1 LGFFKK
7 WLKNHIGSKEKQKK
21 KIFDDETEKNKLK
34 NGEKQA
40 NPSEPFKSEL
50 ISQTCNSLNS
60 KLGFNQEAQ

>member
-1 LGFFKK
+1 MT
-7 WLKNHIGSKEKQKK
+7 EKSHRKQRKTEK